1 MKKIIAVDE
10 NEKYHEGRD
19 HCHYTVLLH
28 IISVTFFFLF
38 VTELNFFFFNLR
50 YKTTKEIPVVF
61 HNHSRYYYRFIIKKL
76 AEEFK
81 EQLECFGENT
91 EKYIVFSVPLEKEL
105 DNSKV
110 VTCKIKSIDSLRF
123 MLSSLSNLADILLK
137 DLRIANVKAVDLVLN
152 T

>member
-38 VTELNFFFFNLR
+38 VTER

-61 HNHSRYYYRFIIKKL
+61 HNDSRYYYRFIIKKL

-110 VTCKIKSIDSLRF
+110 VTCKIKSIDTLRF